1 MATIDIQSLKK
12 NLVLNQGTDWST
24 DIDVIDQNGDV
35 FDLSGFFAEGQMRK
49 NYASVH
55 STSFDVVELD
65 DTGRISIALD
75 NVATSALKPGR
86 YMYDIEITDPTGI
99 ITRVAE
105 GIVTVRPNFT
115 RPMSTG
121 HLPLPNPIMTDG
133 PEQPV
138 TGPIPTTVLAYKG
151 DTGEQGDQGVRG
163 LQGMRGPIGV
173 PGKDGARGERGLR
186 GHQGKDGEKGE
197 RGEIGEYGARGPR
210 GDRGERGH
218 MGVGQKGD
226 TGGTG
231 PMGPQGPEGQRG
243 ASGPMGISGVDGP
256 SGPIGPIGK
265 QGPVGSVG
273 PAGPKGDKGN
283 RGARGSQGSRGLMG
297 PPGPM
302 GDIVPLEDRLMRH
315 IKELQAEIKALK
327 KDIYNW

>member
-35 FDLSGFFAEGQMRK
+35 FDLTGFFAEGQMRK

-55 STSFDVVELD
+55 STSFDVVDLN

-75 NVATSALKPGR
+75 NAVTSTLKPGR

-138 TGPIPTTVLAYKG
+138 TGPIPTVIAYKG
-151 DTGEQGDQGVRG
+151 DVGEKGDQGIRG
-163 LQGMRGPIGV
+163 LQGMRGAEGV
-173 PGKDGARGERGLR
+173 AGKNGERGERGLR
-186 GHQGKDGEKGE
+186 GHQGNDGKRGERGEKGE
-197 RGEIGEYGARGPR
+197 PGFRGSQGIRGARGP
-210 GDRGERGH
+210 
-218 MGVGQKGD
+218 MGVGEKGD
-226 TGGTG
+226 TGPAG
-231 PMGPQGPEGQRG
+231 E
-243 ASGPMGISGVDGP
+243 
-256 SGPIGPIGK
+256 
-265 QGPVGSVG
+265 VGLE
-273 PAGPKGDKGN
+273 GPKGDKGDS
-283 RGARGSQGSRGLMG
+283 GPMGVSGKEGS
-297 PPGPM
+297 PGPM
-302 GDIVPLEDRLMRH
+302 GYTGPAGPVGPVGPEGPKGDKGDRGKSGPQGPAGITGPAGPTANIVPVEDRLMRH

-327 KDIYNW
+327 NDIYNW